1 MDVSASPRAGSLSLL
16 RQRVGAVP
24 VLNRVLARLGLT
36 EIVARYLPADD
47 ARLKIAPAVVVGVVV
62 RNLLV
67 GHRPAYAIGDWAAG
81 FDPALFGLGPGQV
94 RQLTDDR
101 IARVLDRLFDADRA
115 SLLTDLI
122 VRMVTEFDVDTGRCH
137 NDSTS
142 ITFSGARPD
151 RGGGQRGGTPV
162 PLLHHGHNKDHRP
175 DLPQLVWILTVAA
188 DGAVPLAHRV
198 ANGNTT
204 DDCTHIDTWNGLV
217 KLLGR
222 ADFLYVADAKLA
234 TREQMDHIHRHG
246 GRFITTLPRS
256 RTEDRYFRR
265 EWLTANTPTWVE
277 ARRRPGPRLGDPD
290 DVWSTFA
297 FPQPSAEGHRIIWV
311 LSSRRA
317 HTDAADRTR
326 RIQRACT
333 ALDELNERLSR
344 PRSRTRT
351 LLAADQAADAVL
363 ADAGGTAW
371 ITHYPEKI
379 NEFTYRQA
387 GSGGGHPTPDTRYRR
402 IERPY
407 WTIRYQI
414 DADAVARDA
423 LSDGC
428 YPLITTPE
436 TSPTRRSSTTTS
448 TSPISNGATTCSSPT
463 NSSRRCSCNAR
474 TASKRCCAATS
485 SPYSSAPSSN
495 ANSAKPWQTGSCPT
509 STSTP
514 RHGPAPHPAP
524 TARSNCSHTSPATP
538 STTKT
543 DAHSRPSRPTSVPNN
558 DKSSACSA
566 YPPTPTQHENFSQPR
581 RSARNKSRTAQCVV
595 RTAIFSGCSPG
606 AVALVGAPVRNRQ
619 WCSPGSAGSATLAA
633 PETVVAAWPRA
644 GCIRV
649 GWRGRA

>member
-175 DLPQLVWILTVAA
+175 ALPQLVWILTVAT
-188 DGAVPLAHRV
+188 DGVVPLAHRV

-428 YPLITTPE
+428 YPLITN
-436 TSPTRRSSTTTS
+436 TR
-448 TSPISNGATTCSSPT
+448 NV
-463 NSSRRCSCNAR
+463 
-474 TASKRCCAATS
+474 
-485 SPYSSAPSSN
+485 
-495 ANSAKPWQTGSCPT
+495 
-509 STSTP
+509 
-514 RHGPAPHPAP
+514 
-524 TARSNCSHTSPATP
+524 
-538 STTKT
+538 T
-543 DAHSRPSRPTSVPNN
+543 DAQILDNYKYQPHLERRYHVLKSHQLVAPMFLQRPHRIE
-558 DKSSACSA
+558 ALLCCHFIA
-566 YPPTPTQHENFSQPR
+566 L
-581 RSARNKSRTAQCVV
+581 
-595 RTAIFSGCSPG
+595 
-606 AVALVGAPVRNRQ
+606 LVGALIERQLRQAMANRQ
-619 WCSPGSAGSATLAA
+619 LPHLNIYPEARACTAPSTDRALELFAHLTRDTVHDQDGRPLQTFPPDLSPEQRQVLGLLGIPADTY
-633 PETVVAAWPRA
+633 TT
-644 GCIRV
+644 
-649 GWRGRA
+649 